1 MKHQVSAAILMS
13 LLCVGNLSYAEEIIE
28 LDPVIITA
36 QKWEKTDLDTPASV
50 TTISHEQL
58 KRSGATN
65 LQQALGYITGI
76 VYSSLGPNG
85 AAMSSMTSDLSIRG
99 QKGGTLVLLNGSP
112 INWRGRYNLE
122 DIPVDTIEKVEI
134 VKGGGAVLYGSQGVG
149 GVINIITKKE
159 FSNSASVG
167 VGNYGRR
174 NISVTAGAKDFSFAY
189 NYDKWGNVG
198 IISDSGSS
206 SKVMN
211 NSYTGGT
218 KHDFL
223 GTYQVNNRINILY
236 NHNESANKY
245 KYLFGTGYDNV
256 NGNNL
261 VGKARYT
268 RKYERNKDFLQLNL
282 KDIHGIS
289 GELFYNKNKSKGTGV
304 EFYDKTGRT
313 VYNQPKPHLS
323 WEKNLTYGY
332 DLHKDWKIG
341 KDNLLLGTSYTR
353 EEYKDKDADYGR
365 HVFAVYGQYD
375 KEISEKNRLTVSG
388 RETWTAGAK
397 EGKNYRNFSGQVQFL
412 HKLDPTQ
419 SLYASIGQSFVM
431 PSFSNMYSTKGASR
445 VIGNPNLKPERGIH
459 GEIGW
464 KKELEKEEYK
474 TAFFV
479 TRTKDEISFAKGSGR
494 DSDKLYAE
502 NEDTKNMGIE
512 ASATFK
518 KDNGLSYYVGLTIQD
533 PQTKDRSDKAGAKT
547 YWDRSY
553 GHFLLNAGITYQKD
567 KWTGSL
573 QGSYMWDRVMT
584 PSNAHS
590 YDVKPY
596 LLTSF
601 QVKYAPNK
609 QDEISLSIENLL
621 NRKDI
626 ISHTSSYYYAT
637 PTNYLLTYKHKF

>member
-50 TTISHEQL
+50 TAISHEQL

-198 IISDSGSS
+198 IISDSGSGT
-206 SKVMN
+206 KVMN
-211 NSYTGGT
+211 NSYTGGE
-218 KHDFL
+218 KQDFL
-223 GTYQVNNRINILY
+223 GTYQVNDKISMLY
-236 NHNESANKY
+236 NHTESTNRY
-245 KYLFGTGYDNV
+245 KYLFGKGYENV

-268 RKYERNKDFLQLNL
+268 RKYKRNKDFLQVNVKEL
-282 KDIHGIS
+282 HGIL
-289 GELFYNKNKSKGTGV
+289 GEFFYNKNKSKGLGTNFYTATGSTRNMPQG
-304 EFYDKTGRT
+304 YS
-313 VYNQPKPHLS
+313 S

-332 DLHKDWKIG
+332 DLHKDWEIG
-341 KDNLLLGTSYTR
+341 ADNLLLGTSYTR
-353 EEYKDKDADYGR
+353 EEYKDKAADYGR

-375 KEISEKNRLTVSG
+375 KELSEKNRLTVSG
-388 RETWTAGAK
+388 RETWTTGAK
-397 EGKNYRNFSGQVQFL
+397 EGKNYRNFSGQVQYL
-412 HKLDPTQ
+412 HKLDGVQ

-474 TAFFV
+474 VAFFV
-479 TRTKDEISFAKGSGR
+479 TRTKDEISFAKGSGA

-502 NEDTKNMGIE
+502 NEDTKNRGIE

-518 KDNGLSYYVGLTIQD
+518 KDNGLSYHVGLTIQD

-573 QGSYMWDRVMT
+573 QGTYMWDRVMT

-637 PTNYLLTYKHKF
+637 PTNYLLTYKHKL